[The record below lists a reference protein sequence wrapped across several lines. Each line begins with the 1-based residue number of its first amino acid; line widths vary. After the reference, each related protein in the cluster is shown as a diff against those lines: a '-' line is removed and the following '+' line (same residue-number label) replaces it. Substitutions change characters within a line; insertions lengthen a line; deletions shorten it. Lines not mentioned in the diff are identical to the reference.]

1 MMEITEHSVEKIDDT
16 TGILVGDRYE
26 FTIDIAV
33 PEDDDLHRENGLY
46 VRVIFSLH
54 ENEGRIVQYHFYEKT
69 TDESLDF
76 ALEEDEEAL
85 IIDYC
90 KQVVLGV

>member
-1 MMEITEHSVEKIDDT
+1 MEITAHSVEKIDDK

-26 FTIDIAV
+26 FTLDIQV

-46 VRVIFSLH
+46 IRVIFAIEGH
-54 ENEGRIVQYHFYEKT
+54 EGRIAQYHFYEKT
-69 TDESLDF
+69 TDASLDF

-90 KQVVLGV
+90 KQQVEMGV